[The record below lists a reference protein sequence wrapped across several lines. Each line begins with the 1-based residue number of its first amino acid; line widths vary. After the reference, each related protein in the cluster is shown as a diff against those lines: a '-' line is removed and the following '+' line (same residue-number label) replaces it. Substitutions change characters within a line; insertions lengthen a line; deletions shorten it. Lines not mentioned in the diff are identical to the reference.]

1 MKKVTFVVLFVLL
14 AMSIVACGSDHS
26 TDAQSAAEADLSS
39 ARSEGTGKET
49 EHSKSEIKEQESGI
63 GIKENK
69 SMKIQIAVGDAVLTA
84 TPENNPSAEAFLAL
98 LQEQP
103 ITVEMSD
110 YAGMEKV
117 GSLGTSLTRSDSQIS
132 VGAGDVVLYQGNQ
145 ITIYYGTNSW
155 NFTKLAHI
163 DGATKENLLD
173 VLGDGNASVVF
184 SIDRDSR

>member
-1 MKKVTFVVLFVLL
+1 MKGGRLMKKVTFVVLLVLL
-14 AMSIVACGSDHS
+14 VMSIVACGSDHS
-26 TDAQSAAEADLSS
+26 TDAQGSAEADLSS
-39 ARSEGTGKET
+39 ARSEGTGKE
-49 EHSKSEIKEQESGI
+49 
-63 GIKENK
+63 KENK

-163 DGATKENLLD
+163 EGATKENLLE
-173 VLGDGNASVVF
+173 VLGAGNASVVF

>member
-1 MKKVTFVVLFVLL
+1 
-14 AMSIVACGSDHS
+14 
-26 TDAQSAAEADLSS
+26 
-39 ARSEGTGKET
+39 
-49 EHSKSEIKEQESGI
+49 
-63 GIKENK
+63 
-69 SMKIQIAVGDAVLTA
+69 MKIQIAVGDTVLTA

-173 VLGDGNASVVF
+173 VLGAGNASVVF